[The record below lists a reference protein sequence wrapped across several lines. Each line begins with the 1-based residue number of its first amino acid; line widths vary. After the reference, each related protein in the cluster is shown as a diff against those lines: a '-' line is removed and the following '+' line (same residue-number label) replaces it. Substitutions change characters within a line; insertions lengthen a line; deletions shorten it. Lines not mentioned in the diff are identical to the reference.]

1 MAIRAHPPL
10 GRDWKTL
17 NIIVAR
23 CVHVVEMLR
32 VFLLGS
38 LSLWLVVG
46 LALNSKPWDRIAMH
60 PRIPP
65 RSIRSLGF
73 WSLVLLGGAS
83 CAKETVEQGY
93 NVATVTRRD
102 IVVSATAAGAVEP
115 VKTVEV
121 KSKASGEIVEVAVEE
136 GETVTKGQLLVRV
149 DPRIP
154 LNAVVQAEADSVV
167 ARAELDN
174 SEAQLRRSETLYQTQ
189 SITELEYES
198 AKLARASAYARLIS
212 ARRALEDAK
221 IAFEDTEVRAPSS
234 GVILGRNVEVG
245 TVIASASRDVSGGA
259 VLMRMASLDTVQV
272 RSLVDETDIGLIH
285 EGVPVTITVDA
296 FPNRPFRGAVL
307 RIGAE
312 ALVQQNVTMFPVLVR
327 IANQE
332 GLLRP
337 GMNADVEIHIGEVR
351 DALAIP
357 NAALRTQNE
366 VETAAAVLGLPMATV
381 RAQLA
386 EVKGGDT
393 VFSQGGRLANR
404 GGDVSD
410 GNDGPGG
417 AFRGARGKEPDQS
430 LFGGSYVVFVL
441 RNGAPRAVPIRTGLT
456 DFDYTAVV
464 SGISEG
470 DSVIIL
476 PTAGLINELQ
486 QREEHIRERV
496 GGPLSTQQPRR

>member
-1 MAIRAHPPL
+1 
-10 GRDWKTL
+10 
-17 NIIVAR
+17 
-23 CVHVVEMLR
+23 
-32 VFLLGS
+32 
-38 LSLWLVVG
+38 
-46 LALNSKPWDRIAMH
+46 MH

-65 RSIRSLGF
+65 RSFRSLGF
-73 WSLVLLGGAS
+73 WTLIVLAGLS
-83 CAKETVEQGY
+83 CATETVEQGY
-93 NVATVTRRD
+93 TVAKVTRRD

-121 KSKASGEIVEVAVEE
+121 KSKASGEIVEVAAEE
-136 GETVTKGQLLVRV
+136 GEAVTKGQLLVRV

-198 AKLARASAYARLIS
+198 AKLARASAYAQLIS

-272 RSLVDETDIGLIH
+272 RSLVDETDIGLIK
-285 EGVPVTITVDA
+285 EGIPVTITVDA

-312 ALVQQNVTMFPVLVR
+312 AVVQQNVTMFPVLVR
-327 IANQE
+327 IANEQ

-351 DALAIP
+351 DALAVP
-357 NAALRTQNE
+357 NAALRTRNE
-366 VETAAAVLGLPMATV
+366 VGTAATALGLDMRTV
-381 RAQLA
+381 DAQLA
-386 EVKGGDT
+386 EAGGGDS
-393 VFSQGGRLANR
+393 VSSQRGRLADTGDGD
-404 GGDVSD
+404 GGA
-410 GNDGPGG
+410 GG
-417 AFRGARGKEPDQS
+417 AFRGTRGKGPDQS

-441 RNGAPRAVPIRTGLT
+441 RNGVPRAVPIQTGLT

-464 SGISEG
+464 SGLRES
-470 DSVIIL
+470 DSVVIL
-476 PTAGLINELQ
+476 PTAGLITEMQ
-486 QREEHIRERV
+486 RREEHILERV

>member
-1 MAIRAHPPL
+1 
-10 GRDWKTL
+10 
-17 NIIVAR
+17 
-23 CVHVVEMLR
+23 
-32 VFLLGS
+32 
-38 LSLWLVVG
+38 
-46 LALNSKPWDRIAMH
+46 MH
-60 PRIPP
+60 PRILP
-65 RSIRSLGF
+65 RSFRTLGF
-73 WSLVLLGGAS
+73 WSLVVLGGVS
-83 CAKETVEQGY
+83 CAAETVEQGY

-136 GETVTKGQLLVRV
+136 GEAVTKGQLLVRV

-327 IANQE
+327 IANQD

-366 VETAAAVLGLPMATV
+366 VGTAAAVLGLPMATV

-386 EVKGGDT
+386 EAEGGDT
-393 VFSQGGRLANR
+393 VSSQGGRLADR
-404 GGDVSD
+404 GDGD
-410 GNDGPGG
+410 GNGGPGG
-417 AFRGARGKEPDQS
+417 AFRGTHGKAPDQS

-441 RNGAPRAVPIRTGLT
+441 RDGVPRAVPIHTGLT
-456 DFDYTAVV
+456 DFDYTSVV
-464 SGISEG
+464 SGLSEG
-470 DSVIIL
+470 DSVVIL

>member
-1 MAIRAHPPL
+1 VTHFRPPL
-10 GRDWKTL
+10 
-17 NIIVAR
+17 
-23 CVHVVEMLR
+23 
-32 VFLLGS
+32 
-38 LSLWLVVG
+38 
-46 LALNSKPWDRIAMH
+46 
-60 PRIPP
+60 
-65 RSIRSLGF
+65 RSFRSLT
-73 WSLVLLGGAS
+73 LLLLAGAVAAACKS
-83 CAKETVEQGY
+83 ETVEHGY
-93 NVATVTRRD
+93 SVAPVTHRD

-174 SEAQLRRSETLYQTQ
+174 AEAQLRRSETLYQTQ
-189 SITELEYES
+189 SITELEYET

-272 RSLVDETDIGLIH
+272 RSLVDETDIGLIQ
-285 EGVPVTITVDA
+285 EGIPVTITVDA
-296 FPNRPFRGAVL
+296 FPNRPFQGSVL

-327 IANQE
+327 IANKE

-337 GMNADVEIHIGEVR
+337 GMNAEVEIHIGEVR
-351 DALAIP
+351 DALAVP
-357 NAALRTQNE
+357 NAALRTRDE
-366 VETAAAVLGLPMATV
+366 VGTAATALGLDPERV
-381 RAQLA
+381 RMQLA
-386 EVKGGDT
+386 QAGDR
-393 VFSQGGRLANR
+393 SGPM
-404 GGDVSD
+404 GGDVRRERPAADD
-410 GNDGPGG
+410 GGG
-417 AFRGARGKEPDQS
+417 AFHGTAGEEQDQS
-430 LFGGSYVVFVL
+430 LFGGSYVVFAL
-441 RNGAPRAVPIRTGLT
+441 RNGMPQPVPIRTGLT
-456 DFDYTAVV
+456 DFDYTAVL
-464 SGISEG
+464 SGLSES
-470 DSVIIL
+470 DSVVIL
-476 PTAGLINELQ
+476 PTAGLLNDLQRRENWARQRASTPLSSQ
-486 QREEHIRERV
+486 QRR
-496 GGPLSTQQPRR
+496 